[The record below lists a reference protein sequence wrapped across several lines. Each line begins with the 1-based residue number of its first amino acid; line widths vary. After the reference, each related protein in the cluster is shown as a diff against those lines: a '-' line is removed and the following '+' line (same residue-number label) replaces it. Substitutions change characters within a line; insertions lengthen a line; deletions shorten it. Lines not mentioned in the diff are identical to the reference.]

1 MDGFVVPESDRLN
14 QNGFSRATHFVPLR
28 TTFVEPREF
37 SRPVHLVSTRA
48 CVCISRT
55 RPEGLNHPRI

>member
-14 QNGFSRATHFVPLR
+14 QNGFSRATLVPLR
-28 TTFVEPREF
+28 TAFVEPREF

-48 CVCISRT
+48 CVCISRN
-55 RPEGLNHPRI
+55 RPEGLNHPQ